1 MPYVYNTAMN
11 VSNYRNTYT
20 WYVILMFF
28 ARLFWLTSDAG
39 KSGSG
44 RVRAPLKKEAKQNVS
59 KKLRVANLSS
69 GQTNGLNS
77 SLVFTPVQVGLG
89 YGFVFWYE
97 AGARFFHDGQAFFV
111 CVGFARPFYYP
122 GLLPPQS

>member
-1 MPYVYNTAMN
+1 MLRV
-11 VSNYRNTYT
+11 
-20 WYVILMFF
+20 
-28 ARLFWLTSDAG
+28 LTG

-89 YGFVFWYE
+89 CSVVEFCG
-97 AGARFFHDGQAFFV
+97 GALRFGVRLGCFFRLSLAWLGDGW
-111 CVGFARPFYYP
+111 VGVSWQLHGGWVLVTVEFELV
-122 GLLPPQS
+122 GLP

>member
-1 MPYVYNTAMN
+1 MCV
-11 VSNYRNTYT
+11 
-20 WYVILMFF
+20 
-28 ARLFWLTSDAG
+28 G

-77 SLVFTPVQVGLG
+77 SLVFTPVQVGLDYSVAVLRLG
-89 YGFVFWYE
+89 NGWIILLLISC
-97 AGARFFHDGQAFFV
+97 GWLGDG
-111 CVGFARPFYYP
+111 
-122 GLLPPQS
+122 